1 MPSSSKALYH
11 LGDIQLALFD
21 HDAQGNKEYLKE
33 AENSYRASIYF
44 EGKDSKSRDVASQ
57 TQESTWWK
65 ERQIREHKFQVQ
77 HPKLAASTPL
87 KSVISSSTMQLKT
100 AASSSAVNPKTAGS
114 STAIHP
120 KTGDTSSAAKL
131 ASKAPTAQKGNLL

>member
-77 HPKLAASTPL
+77 HPKLAASTQL
-87 KSVISSSTMQLKT
+87 KSALSSSTMH
-100 AASSSAVNPKTAGS
+100 PKTAGS
-114 STAIHP
+114 STAVHP
-120 KTGDTSSAAKL
+120 KTSDTSAAAKV
-131 ASKAPTAQKGNLL
+131 ASKAPTAQKGTFL